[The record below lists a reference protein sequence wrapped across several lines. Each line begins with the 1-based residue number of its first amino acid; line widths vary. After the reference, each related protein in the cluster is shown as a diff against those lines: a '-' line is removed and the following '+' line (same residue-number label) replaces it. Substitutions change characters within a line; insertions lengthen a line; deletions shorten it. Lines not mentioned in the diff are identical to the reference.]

1 MQREA
6 ESTTEIEKSL
16 LARARAMVP
25 VVAERASRADSE
37 RRIPAETIEDFRK
50 AGFFRILQPKRWG
63 GYELH
68 PRVFYDVQMTL
79 AEGCASTGWVFG
91 VMGVH
96 NWQIALFDP
105 RAAEDVWHH
114 NDAVLIS
121 SSYMPKGQVKRV
133 AGGFQFS
140 GRWSFSSGVDH
151 ADWVF
156 LGAIVMPEGTTPGA
170 PDFRTFL
177 VPRADFEVID
187 TWHVMGF
194 KGTGSKDVVVKDA
207 FVPEYRTHSVRDG
220 FAGTSPGL
228 AANPAPLYR
237 LPFGQVFVRAVSAG
251 SIGALQGA
259 LDAFREFGSKR
270 VSSNDFSATAQDPT
284 AQLAAADAAVAVD
297 DMKLELFRSF
307 DSMMATLASGKPLDL
322 KDRIHYRYQS
332 ALAADRCV
340 EHVSR
345 LFRSCGASAIFQG
358 NPIGRFFADIHAARA
373 HYANNPDRFG
383 RNLGGVLLGLPN
395 ADLFI

>member
-1 MQREA
+1 MVPILA
-6 ESTTEIEKSL
+6 ERT
-16 LARARAMVP
+16 ARADA
-25 VVAERASRADSE
+25 E
-37 RRIPAETIEDFRK
+37 RRIPPETIADFRK
-50 AGFFRILQPKRWG
+50 AGFFRILQPKRFG

-68 PRVFYDVQMTL
+68 PRVFFDVQMTL
-79 AEGCASTGWVFG
+79 AEGCASSGWIFG

-105 RAAEDVWHH
+105 RAAEDVWRHD
-114 NDAVLIS
+114 DAVLIS
-121 SSYMPKGQVKRV
+121 SSYMPKGQVRRA
-133 AGGFQFS
+133 AGGFQLS

-156 LGAIVMPEGTTPGA
+156 LGAIVMPEGTTPGV

-177 VPRADFEVID
+177 VPRADFEVVD
-187 TWHVMGF
+187 TWHVMGL

-220 FAGTSPGL
+220 FSGTSPGL
-228 AANPAPLYR
+228 ATNTAALYK
-237 LPFGQVFVRAVSAG
+237 LPFGQVFVRAVSAA

-270 VSSNDFSATAQDPT
+270 ISANDFSATAQDPS
-284 AQLAAADAAVAVD
+284 AQLAAANAAVAID

-307 DSMMATLASGKPLDL
+307 DSMMATLAAGNALDL

-332 ALAADRCV
+332 ALAANRCV

-345 LFRSCGASAIFQG
+345 LFRACGAAAIFQG

-383 RNLGGVLLGLPN
+383 RNYGGVLLGQAN
-395 ADLFI
+395 ADLFL

>member
-1 MQREA
+1 M
-6 ESTTEIEKSL
+6 ESKESGIAASL
-16 LARARAMVP
+16 LARARELVP
-25 VVAERASRADSE
+25 ILAERAPRADAE
-37 RRIPAETIEDFRK
+37 RRIPAETIDDFRR
-50 AGFFRILQPKRWG
+50 AGFFRILQPKQWG

-79 AEGCASTGWVFG
+79 AQGCASTGWVFG

-105 RAAEDVWHH
+105 RAAEDVWRN
-114 NDAVLIS
+114 NDALLIS

-133 AGGFQFS
+133 AGGFRLS

-156 LGAIVMPEGTTPGA
+156 LGAIVMPEGSTPGS

-177 VPRADFEVID
+177 VPRADFEVVD

-207 FVPEYRTHSVRDG
+207 MVPEYRTHSVRDG

-228 AANPAPLYR
+228 VANPAPLYR
-237 LPFGQVFVRAVSAG
+237 LPFGQVFVRAVSAA

-259 LDAFREFGSKR
+259 LDAFREFGATR

-284 AQLAAADAAVAVD
+284 AQLAAADAAVAID
-297 DMKLELFRSF
+297 DMKLELFHSF
-307 DSMMATLASGKPLDL
+307 DAMMTTLASGQPLEL
-322 KDRIHYRYQS
+322 KDRILYRYQS

-345 LFRSCGASAIFQG
+345 LFRSCGASAIFSG

-373 HYANNPDRFG
+373 HFANNADRFG
-383 RNLGGVLLGLPN
+383 RNYGGVLLGLQN

>member
-1 MQREA
+1 MEPEA
-6 ESTTEIEKSL
+6 GSAGEIEKSL
-16 LARARAMVP
+16 LARAREMVP
-25 VVAERASRADSE
+25 ILAERAPRADSE
-37 RRIPAETIEDFRK
+37 RGIPTETIEDFRK

-68 PRVFYDVQMTL
+68 PRIFYDVQMTL

-96 NWQIALFDP
+96 NWQIALFDSH
-105 RAAEDVWHH
+105 AADDIWR
-114 NDAVLIS
+114 NDDAVLIS

-133 AGGFQFS
+133 AGGFQLS

-156 LGAIVMPEGTTPGA
+156 LGAIVMPEGSTPGS

-187 TWHVMGF
+187 TWHVIGF
-194 KGTGSKDVVVKDA
+194 KGTGSKDVVVNEA

-237 LPFGQVFVRAVSAG
+237 LPFGQVFVRAVSAA

-270 VSSNDFSATAQDPT
+270 VSANDFSATAQDPT
-284 AQLAAADAAVAVD
+284 AQLAAADASAAID

-307 DSMMATLASGKPLDL
+307 DSMMATLAGGRTLDL

-340 EHVSR
+340 EHASR

-358 NPIGRFFADIHAARA
+358 NPIGRFFLDIHAARA

-383 RNLGGVLLGLPN
+383 RNYGAVLLGRPN
-395 ADLFI
+395 ADLFL

>member
-1 MQREA
+1 MQREP
-6 ESTTEIEKSL
+6 ESGAEIEKSL

-25 VVAERASRADSE
+25 VLAERASRADSE
-37 RRIPAETIEDFRK
+37 RRIPIETIADFRK
-50 AGFFRILQPKRWG
+50 AGFFRILQPKRWS
-63 GYELH
+63 GYELP

-105 RAAEDVWHH
+105 RAAEDVWRH
-114 NDAVLIS
+114 NSAVLIS
-121 SSYMPKGQVKRV
+121 SSYMPKGKVKRI
-133 AGGFQFS
+133 AGGFQLT

-156 LGAIVMPEGTTPGA
+156 LGAIVMPDGTTPGA

-194 KGTGSKDVVVKDA
+194 KGTGSKDVVVNDA
-207 FVPEYRTHSVRDG
+207 LVPEYRTHSVRDG

-237 LPFGQVFVRAVSAG
+237 LPFGQVFVRAVSAA

-270 VSSNDFSATAQDPT
+270 VSSNDFSATAQDPS
-284 AQLAAADAAVAVD
+284 AQLAAADGAVAVD

-307 DSMMATLASGKPLDL
+307 DSMMSTLTRGEALDL

-345 LFRSCGASAIFQG
+345 LFRVCGASAIFQG
-358 NPIGRFFADIHAARA
+358 NPIGRFFTDIHAARA

-383 RNLGGVLLGLPN
+383 RNYGGVLLGLPN
-395 ADLFI
+395 GDLFL

>member
-6 ESTTEIEKSL
+6 ESTIELEKTL

-25 VVAERASRADSE
+25 ILAERASRADAE
-37 RRIPAETIEDFRK
+37 RRIPAQTIEDFRK

-105 RAAEDVWHH
+105 RAAEDVWRH

-151 ADWVF
+151 ADWAF
-156 LGAIVMPEGTTPGA
+156 LGAIVMPEGTTPGS

-228 AANPAPLYR
+228 AANSAPLYR

-259 LDAFREFGSKR
+259 VDAFREFGSKR

-307 DSMMATLASGKPLDL
+307 DSMMATLSSGQALDI
-322 KDRIHYRYQS
+322 KDRILYRYQS
-332 ALAADRCV
+332 ALSADRCV

-358 NPIGRFFADIHAARA
+358 NPIGRFFADLHAARA

-395 ADLFI
+395 ADLFL

>member
-6 ESTTEIEKSL
+6 AEAIELEKSL
-16 LARARAMVP
+16 LTRARAMVP
-25 VVAERASRADSE
+25 ILAERAARADAE
-37 RRIPAETIEDFRK
+37 RRIPRETIADFRE

-79 AEGCASTGWVFG
+79 AEGCASSGWVFG

-96 NWQIALFDP
+96 NWQLALFDP
-105 RAAEDVWHH
+105 CAAEDVWHKD
-114 NDAVLIS
+114 DAVLIS
-121 SSYMPKGQVKRV
+121 SSYMPKGQVRRV

-156 LGAIVMPEGTTPGA
+156 LGAIVMPEGDKPGA

-187 TWHVMGF
+187 KWHVMGF

-207 FVPEYRTHSVRDG
+207 FVPESRTHSVRDG
-220 FAGTSPGL
+220 FSGASPGL
-228 AANPAPLYR
+228 AANSAALYR
-237 LPFGQVFVRAVSAG
+237 LPFGQVFVRAVSTA

-270 VSSNDFSATAQDPT
+270 ISASDFSATAQDPS
-284 AQLAAADAAVAVD
+284 AQLAASSTAAAID
-297 DMKLELFRSF
+297 EMKLELFRSF
-307 DSMMATLASGKPLDL
+307 DAMMATLQSGQPLDI

-332 ALAADRCV
+332 ARAADRCV
-340 EHVSR
+340 EHVSK
-345 LFRSCGASAIFQG
+345 LFRACGASAIFSG

-373 HYANNPDRFG
+373 HFANNADRFG
-383 RNLGGVLLGLPN
+383 RNYGGVLLGLQN
-395 ADLFI
+395 ADLFL